1 MQHSLAIQTIFSSN
15 KSFCGFADLHKIV
28 LRWLAYVFYY
38 VRNIFVT
45 VGSFRTFLAI
55 VVVTYLYLHIAW
67 CLVIKLYMPSPVTR
81 LVPVGLG
88 PPRKLL
94 GPPEIRPT
102 ETCLA
107 LMLSVLSSHTAPML
121 LYTEANAPRAP
132 NGPEWSLH
140 EIRAGDGA
148 GLTHGA
154 TNGIVRTSRRLPW
167 YRVVLYNGMWTRK
180 YR

>member
-1 MQHSLAIQTIFSSN
+1 MQGCH
-15 KSFCGFADLHKIV
+15 
-28 LRWLAYVFYY
+28 
-38 VRNIFVT
+38 VRDP
-45 VGSFRTFLAI
+45 GSDITGRMRI
-55 VVVTYLYLHIAW
+55 EIHEHNSISVSV
-67 CLVIKLYMPSPVTR
+67 SPVTR
-81 LVPVGLG
+81 LVPVGLA
-88 PPRKLL
+88 PPPRRKLL
-94 GPPEIRPT
+94 PPPEIRPT

-107 LMLSVLSSHTAPML
+107 LMVSVLPSHTAPML

-167 YRVVLYNGMWTRK
+167 YRVVLYNGM
-180 YR
+180 